1 MVKINCMGGGGYFS
15 DDVSAKKSQVVKGCS
30 TITSDQNDEIVE
42 GTMIDVASN
51 DTNVGKYVE
60 NNNLRLGMTNGA
72 HRTKN
77 STSGYPEV
85 SIPLS
90 DVASTIGA
98 TDASKI
104 LKGTTI
110 SGVAGTMPNNGAWS
124 GELGLSGSIIIPEGY
139 HSGSG
144 KITRPYTAFSGGVY
158 TPEAQDQTI
167 ITKNKAITGNITCLG
182 SADLIAKNIRHDVQ
196 IFGVTGTCKPS
207 TYSAYNGSSFKGA
220 LRDGI
225 INAPKNLPFYTGQW
239 GDGIDDRSPNG
250 AHWNNKSSNQTIT
263 SGALSATNPSQPFS
277 DNYHYGPFFVSVNTI
292 DFTKVSKIRIAGSFT
307 AEIMA
312 DINGGLASIDM
323 KMRLG
328 EYTYTKSNSAYT
340 MVVVAPYQRTDNIES
355 RSYGESTSWYTGT
368 VNYDFTF
375 DVSSWIETQGIL
387 GLFVNNSWYD
397 TGGGGGS
404 YRAQTIKI
412 NTIQFQP

>member
-1 MVKINCMGGGGYFS
+1 MVNVNCMGGGGYFS
-15 DDVSAKKSQVVKGCS
+15 DDVSAKRSQVVKGHS
-30 TITSDQNDEIVE
+30 TITNDQNDEIVE
-42 GTMIDVASN
+42 GTMLDVTSDDRNVGRYVASN
-51 DTNVGKYVE
+51 
-60 NNNLRLGMTNGA
+60 NLILGMTNGA

-77 STSGYPEV
+77 STSGFPEV

-110 SGVAGTMPNNGAWS
+110 SGVAGTMPDNGAWS
-124 GELGLSGSIIIPEGY
+124 SSLGLSGSVVIPKGY
-139 HSGSG
+139 HNGSG
-144 KITRPYTAFSGGVY
+144 KITRPYTVFSGGVY
-158 TPEAQDQTI
+158 TPGTQDQTI
-167 ITKNKAITGNITCLG
+167 ITKDRALTGNIICLG
-182 SADLIAKNIRHDVQ
+182 NANLKAENIKHGVKLFGITGSRNPSSYNAYTGSAFQ
-196 IFGVTGTCKPS
+196 
-207 TYSAYNGSSFKGA
+207 GA

-225 INAPKNLPFYTGQW
+225 INAPRNLPFYTGQF
-239 GDGIDDRSPNG
+239 GGGIDDRWPNG
-250 AHWNNKSSNQTIT
+250 AHWGNATDMGQKVT
-263 SGALSATNPSQPFS
+263 SGTLSATNPSQPFS

-292 DFTKVSKIRIAGSFT
+292 DFTKVSKIRVTGNFT

-328 EYTYTKSNSAYT
+328 EYTKNGSAYT
-340 MVVVAPYQRTDNIES
+340 MVVVTSYQSTDDIES
-355 RSYGESTSWYTGT
+355 RNTTESAFWYTGT

-375 DVSSWIETQGIL
+375 DVSSWTETSGIL
-387 GLFVNNSWYD
+387 ALFVNNNWYD
-397 TGGGGGS
+397 TGGGGGR

>member
-15 DDVSAKKSQVVKGCS
+15 DDVSAKKSQVVKGHS
-30 TITSDQNDEIVE
+30 TITSDQNDEIIE
-42 GTMIDVASN
+42 GTMADVAS
-51 DTNVGKYVE
+51 DDRNVGRYIADSS
-60 NNNLRLGMTNGA
+60 LRLGMTNGA

-110 SGVAGTMPNNGAWS
+110 SGVAGTMPNNGVWS
-124 GELGLSGSIIIPEGY
+124 GELGLSGSIIIPKGY

-158 TPEAQDQTI
+158 TPGAQDQTI

-182 SADLIAKNIRHDVQ
+182 SANLKAENIKHGVKL
-196 IFGVTGTCKPS
+196 FGITGTRNPS
-207 TYSAYNGSSFKGA
+207 SYNAYTGSAFQGA

-225 INAPKNLPFYTGQW
+225 INAPRNLPFYTGQF
-239 GDGIDDRSPNG
+239 GDGIDDRWPNG
-250 AHWNNKSSNQTIT
+250 ANWGSTTDMGQKVT

-277 DNYHYGPFFVSVNTI
+277 DNYHYGPFFVSVNTV
-292 DFTKVSKIRIAGSFT
+292 DFTKVSKIRVTGSFT

-312 DINGGLASIDM
+312 DINGGHAFIDM

-328 EYTYTKSNSAYT
+328 EYTKSNSAYT
-340 MVVVAPYQRTDNIES
+340 MVVVTPYQSTDDIES

-375 DVSSWIETQGIL
+375 DVSSWTETQGIL
-387 GLFVNNSWYD
+387 GLFVNNNWYD